1 MNILYKVFHGQISEI
16 HPTNISVYL
25 HKIQTKP
32 IPRIFLAMFSSA
44 LFSGTVL
51 DISLMKTNKQT
62 KKDKVITYS
71 MINYPF
77 V

>member
-25 HKIQTKP
+25 PKIQTKP
-32 IPRIFLAMFSSA
+32 IPQIFLAMFSAA

-51 DISLMKTNKQT
+51 DISLMKTNKQ
-62 KKDKVITYS
+62 KKKRIK
-71 MINYPF
+71 
-77 V
+77 